1 MKIVHVTD
9 YFHPML
15 GYQDTFLA
23 LAELRQGHDVSVV
36 TSDRYR
42 PFESYDETV
51 GPLLGPRRVG
61 AGRRTEQGIDV
72 LRLPVLLE
80 VHFRCWLDGLEKAV
94 LSLRPDL
101 VIVHGVTTG
110 HASRLARMKRR
121 AGVRRCAPF
130 SLIVDDHMVPGPER
144 SLSARVTY
152 GVFRR
157 LGAQSILREA
167 DAIVAVTSATKR
179 FMMNNYG
186 FADTDISV
194 IPLGADTVLFRR
206 RPERRAELRRKYGY
220 VASDV
225 VFIYAGKITKSKGT
239 DILVSAA
246 LAAMESRLPV
256 KVMIVGDGPEAFTG
270 ELRRRID
277 AAGRTADFH
286 WHPPVLNRDLP
297 DLFSVADVGVWAA
310 RSSLAMIEA
319 QSCELPI
326 IVSSFP
332 AAAERVRDR
341 NGLIFAE
348 GEADDLAAAML
359 SLMDESTRREMGRR
373 GREIVRRDRDYRVL
387 SDRFLALMS
396 RNSTAIRS

>member
-9 YFHPML
+9 YFHPLL

-23 LAELRQGHDVSVV
+23 LAALRQGHDVSVV

-42 PFESYDETV
+42 PFESYDETT

-61 AGRRTEQGIDV
+61 AGRRLEHGIDV
-72 LRLPVLLE
+72 LRLPVVLE
-80 VHFRCWLDGLEKAV
+80 VHFRCWLSGLAKAV
-94 LSLRPDL
+94 QSLHPDL
-101 VIVHGVTTG
+101 VIVHGLTTG
-110 HASRLARMKRR
+110 QASRLARMKRR
-121 AGVRRCAPF
+121 ASVERRAPF
-130 SLIVDDHMVPGPER
+130 SLIVDDHMVPGRDR
-144 SLSARVTY
+144 SVLGRVTY
-152 GVFRR
+152 GIFRHF
-157 LGAQSILREA
+157 GARSILREA
-167 DAIVAVTSATKR
+167 DAIVAVTASTKR
-179 FMMNNYG
+179 FMMQNYG
-186 FADTDISV
+186 FAETDISV
-194 IPLGADTVLFRR
+194 IPLGADTTLFRR
-206 RPERRAELRRKYGY
+206 RLDRRAELRRKYGY
-220 VASDV
+220 ASTDV
-225 VFIYAGKITKSKGT
+225 VFIYAGKITKSKGV

-246 LAAMESRLPV
+246 LEAMESHLPM
-256 KVMIVGDGPEAFTG
+256 KVMIVGDGPEAFTRAV
-270 ELRRRID
+270 RRRID

-297 DLFSVADVGVWAA
+297 DLFSVADVGVWPA

-348 GEADDLAAAML
+348 GETHGLANAML
-359 SLMDESTRREMGRR
+359 SLMDEAIRREMGRR
-373 GREIVRRDRDYRVL
+373 GRAIVQSDRDYRVL

-396 RNSTAIRS
+396 RDSTGIRS